1 MRASGHDEQGSQ
13 DGRGGASSESKLVCR
28 VVAIST
34 GESERKGDES
44 EEGDAAIGSQLKRS

>member
-13 DGRGGASSESKLVCR
+13 DGWGASSELKLVCR

>member
-1 MRASGHDEQGSQ
+1 MMSKVARMVGEPVANL
-13 DGRGGASSESKLVCR
+13 KLVCR

-44 EEGDAAIGSQLKRS
+44 EEGDAAIGSQLKRN